1 MARAPM
7 GRAWLLAP
15 LVLLPALFQS
25 LLYKDALL
33 DDPFITFRYAKHLV
47 EGLGLVW
54 NAGERPVEGFTSFG
68 WTMLAALGMKLGIHP
83 LAFTKGLGLVS
94 VVGLVLLPLTPLNR
108 VQVQPATQLVTALM
122 LSVCPLLAF
131 YGQSGMEHILFA
143 LGVFAAL
150 LAYLR
155 ALDESG
161 PWRLV
166 TGTIVGLCGLVRP
179 EGLGVLGILMLF
191 EIYRGVRDR
200 DPHQLTKLG
209 QLGGPFLL
217 LWGPL
222 FAWRLAYFGY
232 PFPNTY
238 YAKHS
243 GGGLMQVL
251 TGIQY
256 TLGGL
261 DLYGVV
267 PLAFG
272 AAVALGLSRLGTKAL
287 ADDRLRCLA
296 WFLLAYLGYITLVGG
311 DDTSAFPSVRFF
323 VPVIAP
329 LYLLAATMLERLSE
343 SGRRLLVGGAALV
356 GLTFLGC
363 YSDAVR
369 FTAASAPDWS
379 HLFRTRSTPYQA
391 PDLSRW
397 IQAHTA
403 PTDLVA
409 LPWAGMV
416 AYYADRPVLDTLGL
430 NDLHIAHLPKRQR
443 GIDVKMDPAYVLERR
458 PKLIFINVDRG
469 VALGTRSFEAGGGW
483 KLGDKELL
491 EALKHRPDYRLVTDV
506 PTGVVVYERIE
517 HS

>member
-33 DDPFITFRYAKHLV
+33 DDPFITFRYARHLV

-68 WTMLAALGMKLGIHP
+68 WTMLAALGMKLGVHP
-83 LAFTKGLGLVS
+83 LAFTKWLGLAS
-94 VVGLVLLPLTPLNR
+94 VVAIVLLPLTPLNR
-108 VQVQPATQLVTALM
+108 LQTRPATRLLTALM
-122 LSVCPLLAF
+122 LSLCPLLAF

-155 ALDESG
+155 TLDEAG

-166 TGTIVGLCGLVRP
+166 TGALVGLCGLVRP
-179 EGLGVLGILMLF
+179 EGLGVLGILVLF
-191 EIYRGVRDR
+191 EIYRSVRDR
-200 DPHQLTKLG
+200 DPNKLKWLG
-209 QLGGPFLL
+209 QLAGPFLL
-217 LWGPL
+217 LWAPL
-222 FAWRLAYFGY
+222 FAWRLSYFGY

-251 TGIQY
+251 TGLQY

-261 DLYGVV
+261 SLYGVA
-267 PLAFG
+267 PLAFI
-272 AAVALGLSRLGTKAL
+272 ATTWLAVRERL

-296 WFLLAYLGYITLVGG
+296 WFLAAYVGYITLVGG

-323 VPVIAP
+323 VPVVPP
-329 LYLLAATMLERLSE
+329 LYLLAATMLERLTE
-343 SGRRLLVGGAALV
+343 HGRRLLVGGVALA

-369 FTAASAPDWS
+369 FKAASAPDW
-379 HLFRTRSTPYQA
+379 HALFTVRSTPYQA
-391 PDLSRW
+391 PELSRW
-397 IQAHTA
+397 IRSHTA

-416 AYYADRPVLDTLGL
+416 AYYSDRPVLDTLGL

-443 GIDVKMDPAYVLERR
+443 GIDVKMDPAYVLERK

-469 VALGTRSFEAGGGW
+469 VALGTETFEQGGGW

-491 EALKHRPDYRLVTDV
+491 EALKHRSDYRLVTDA
-506 PTGVVVYERIE
+506 PTNVVVYERMG
-517 HS
+517 